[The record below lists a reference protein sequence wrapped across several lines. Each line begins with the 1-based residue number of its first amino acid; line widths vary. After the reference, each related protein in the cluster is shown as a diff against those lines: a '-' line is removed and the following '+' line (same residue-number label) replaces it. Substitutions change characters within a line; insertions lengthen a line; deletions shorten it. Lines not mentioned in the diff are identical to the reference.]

1 MLRYFEASG
10 RVRRAISV
18 VKKRSGTHEN
28 TIREFQL
35 TPEGLKVGP
44 PLTEF
49 SGILTGTPTYVG
61 KLGPL
66 MPETDNGGQA

>member
-1 MLRYFEASG
+1 
-10 RVRRAISV
+10 
-18 VKKRSGTHEN
+18 VKKRSGLHEN

-35 TPEGLKVGP
+35 TSEGVKVGP

-61 KLGPL
+61 DTKPL
-66 MPETDNGGQA
+66 MPEKIPNDGKH